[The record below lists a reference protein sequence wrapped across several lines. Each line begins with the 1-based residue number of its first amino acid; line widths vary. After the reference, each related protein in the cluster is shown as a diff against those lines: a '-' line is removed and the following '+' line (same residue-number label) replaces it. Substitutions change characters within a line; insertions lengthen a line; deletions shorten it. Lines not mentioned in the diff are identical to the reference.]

1 MTVRHL
7 LIGTDGTPGGRA
19 AVAEGLEL
27 AKALGASVT
36 FASVHPRVS
45 VLSAPYYQRRLTEH
59 LASSS
64 ATIDAALAEADRLG
78 VDADSEIV
86 EGDPP
91 VELLRLAERYE
102 ADMIVVGSR
111 GLGALAGALLG
122 SVSRWLVTHADIPV
136 LVVKEGNPSQ

>member
-1 MTVRHL
+1 MTVTHL

-19 AVAEGLEL
+19 AVSEGLAL
-27 AKALGASVT
+27 ARSLGASVT
-36 FASVHPRVS
+36 FVAVHPRVS
-45 VLSAPYYQRRLTEH
+45 ALAAPYYQRRLTEH

-64 ATIDAALAEADRLG
+64 ATIEAALAEADRLG
-78 VDADSEIV
+78 VAADSEVV

-91 VELLRLAERYE
+91 AELLRLAGSYE
-102 ADMIVVGSR
+102 ADMIIVGSR

-136 LVVKEGNPSQ
+136 LVVKERNRPD